1 MTFDIAKISSAVQ
14 AEPSDDPFSGV
25 IFVQQGDAQVF
36 AQGYG
41 FANRAEQ
48 IPNRV
53 NTRFGIASGCKVF
66 TGVAICQLVEAGKL
80 SFDTPLADCL
90 DIDFPHFDPDIT
102 VGQILTHSSGIPDY
116 FDEEIMEDE
125 EYELLWH
132 ERPMYLMRSPRDM
145 RPLFQ
150 NEPMKFAPGTRFS
163 YSNAGFIVLGLIV
176 EQQSGM
182 PFTEYVT
189 QHIFAPAGMDDSG
202 YFALDQLP
210 PRTASG
216 YILEDDGQ
224 WRTNIYSI
232 PVIGGPDGGAFT
244 TAPDMAKFWDA
255 LLGHRL
261 LSAELTATMLTP
273 HIATGDDDETPERY
287 YGYGIWI
294 TKSDGRLRSYYAIGG
309 DPGVAFISE
318 YFVAEALLVTILS
331 NTENALWEICG
342 PVIDAARASIA

>member
-1 MTFDIAKISSAVQ
+1 MTLGASKISSAIQ
-14 AEPSDDPFSGV
+14 AGQADDPFSGV
-25 IFVQQGDAQVF
+25 IFVRQGDAQLF

-41 FANRAEQ
+41 FANRAAQ

-80 SFDTPLADCL
+80 SFETPLTDCL

-102 VGQILTHSSGIPDY
+102 VGQILTHSSGLPDY
-116 FDEEIMEDE
+116 FDEEIMDDE
-125 EYELLWH
+125 AYELLWH

-145 RPLFQ
+145 LPLFQ
-150 NEPMKFAPGTRFS
+150 NEPMKFAPGARFS
-163 YSNAGFIVLGLIV
+163 YNNAGFIVLGLIV

-182 PFTEYVT
+182 PFPEYVE

-216 YILEDDGQ
+216 YILDDGGQ

-255 LLGHRL
+255 LLGHQL
-261 LSAELTATMLTP
+261 LSEELTAAMLTP
-273 HIATGDDDETPERY
+273 HISTGEDDEALDRY

-294 TKSDGRLRSYYAIGG
+294 TKKEGQPRSYYAVGG

-318 YFVAEALLVTILS
+318 YFVDEELLVTILG
-331 NTENALWEICG
+331 NTENALWRICG
-342 PVIDAARASIA
+342 PVIDAALASL